1 MKALLGMYS
10 LREAMAT
17 DLEGTLAQAK
27 ALGFDGVELA
37 WYAGHP
43 VERVREAVQ
52 KLNIPV
58 WSCHTDVKEMLAD
71 PHKNFADIA
80 SLGAKYVI
88 ICHMFP
94 EERPGGARFAETV
107 TAVQQLEKLAR
118 EQYGLTMLYH
128 NHDFDMKRLPDGR
141 RSLDASYE
149 AFPVGGELDT
159 CWVELC
165 GASTVDYLQRYA
177 GRIPLM
183 HIKDYRRTPAPAGA
197 AEPAPGCEFCPLGW
211 GEIDFVSIFATAES
225 TGVQAVIL
233 ELDEPGCG
241 KTAQECVEF
250 SAAEMKR
257 LLKRM

>member
-10 LREAMAT
+10 LREDMAK

-27 ALGFDGVELA
+27 RLGFDGVELA

-43 VERVREAVQ
+43 VEAVREAVQ
-52 KLNIPV
+52 KLGIEV

-71 PHKNFADIA
+71 PHKNFSDIA

-94 EERPGGARFAETV
+94 EERPDGERFEETLA
-107 TAVQQLEKLAR
+107 AVQMLEKMAR
-118 EQYGLTMLYH
+118 EEYGLTMLYH
-128 NHDFDMKRLPDGR
+128 NHEFDMKVLPDGR
-141 RSLDASYE
+141 RSLEASYDS
-149 AFPVGGELDT
+149 FPVGGELDV

-165 GASTVDYLQRYA
+165 GASTVELLKKYA

-183 HIKDYRRTPAPAGA
+183 HIKDYRRTPAPEGWDA
-197 AEPAPGCEFCPLGW
+197 PAPGCEYCPMGW
-211 GEIDFVSIFATAES
+211 GEIDFASIFAAAEE
-225 TGVQAVIL
+225 TGVEAMIL

-241 KTAQECVEF
+241 KTSLECVELG
-250 SAAEMKR
+250 AAEMYR
-257 LLKRM
+257 LLGRA